1 MAAHGT
7 PTYRKYVSR
16 IIPTPIIESSF
27 PAIKIHMDC
36 ISINSTCGKK
46 KNDRS
51 NDGKFG
57 KKFDRYFFSF
67 FFAQRGRI
75 FNSIYL
81 QLPHK

>member
-46 KNDRS
+46 KTIVQMMGNS
-51 NDGKFG
+51 EKNLTVI
-57 KKFDRYFFSF
+57 FFF